1 MKKRKLVALLA
12 AAAMFVTMG
21 TGCMTTKAT
30 DSAGSGS
37 GDGKTEITFYT
48 YNLSIASQKEAA
60 QKLIDDFNA
69 QSDTVHVTGVAADVM
84 TMQTK
89 IQSDYAAGQTFDVVQ
104 CTLNQVGYYVDNY
117 KLPAFEDVAGQAAFD
132 EHMEGFAENAKTL
145 GQYRDGKTYVLP
157 YTFSTPMLYYNAD
170 LFRDAGLDPDAPIET
185 WDDVKECGLALKAAG
200 HEGVQITATGDGSDW
215 LIQAMIYSNGGDVMN
230 EDHTEVTFTD
240 PNTVGA
246 ISMWQDLVKSGAHTN
261 YTDTEAQE
269 AFLAGN
275 QGMLVT
281 TAALESGLIS
291 AAESGGWELKAA
303 PFPSFEGKE
312 SVPTNSGSGLCIMS
326 SDPEKQAAAWEFIKY
341 VTSAEGYTT
350 ITSMMG
356 YLPLR
361 PDIVNNERYLKS
373 WAEEHPFVHT
383 NLAQLERLHRWE
395 GFPGM
400 NGGQIGTLLNQ
411 TVTKCIFTDCDV
423 ASEMQTA
430 QSQAQDLMP

>member
-1 MKKRKLVALLA
+1 MKKKKIVALLA

-30 DSAGSGS
+30 DGTGSES
-37 GDGKTEITFYT
+37 GNGKTEITFYT
-48 YNLSIASQKEAA
+48 YNLSVASHKEAV

-84 TMQTK
+84 SLQTK

-104 CTLNQVGYYVDNY
+104 CTLNQVGYYVENY
-117 KLPAFEDVAGQAAFD
+117 KLPSFEDVAGQDAFD
-132 EHMEGFAENAKTL
+132 AHMEGFAENAKTL
-145 GQYRDGKTYVLP
+145 GQYSDGKTYVLP

-170 LFRDAGLDPDAPIET
+170 LFRKAGLDPDAPIET
-185 WDDVKECGLALKAAG
+185 WEDVKKCGTALKAAG
-200 HEGVQITATGDGSDW
+200 YEGVQVTATGDGYDW

-230 EDHTEVTFTD
+230 ADHTEVTFND

-246 ISMWQDLVKSGAHTN
+246 IQTWQDLVKSGAHTN

-281 TAALESGLIS
+281 TAGYESGLIS
-291 AAESGGWELKAA
+291 AAESGGWELRAVE
-303 PFPSFEGKE
+303 FPSFGEKE
-312 SVPTNSGSGLCIMS
+312 AIPTNSGSGLCIMS
-326 SDPEKQAAAWEFIKY
+326 SDPEKQKAAWEFIKY

-361 PDIVNNERYLKS
+361 PAIVDDEKYLKS
-373 WAEEHPFVHT
+373 WAEENPFVRT
-383 NLAQLERLHRWE
+383 NLSQLNRLHRWE

-400 NGGQIGTLLNQ
+400 NGGQISTLLNQ
-411 TVTKCIFTDCDV
+411 TVTKCIFSDCDV
-423 ASEMQTA
+423 AAEMQTL
-430 QSQAQDLMP
+430 QDQAQDLMP